1 MFKKYSHLGTRF
13 SDIMGNITLF
23 FFKTLQALETGIDYF
38 FKVLLKVGTE
48 FCQSQAVLKP
58 NNSRAFRNNTKNKL

>member
-1 MFKKYSHLGTRF
+1 MFKKYSHLGTSF
-13 SDIMGNITLF
+13 SDKMGNITLF
-23 FFKTLQALETGIDYF
+23 FQNITSFRNRHRSF